1 MEEIWAEAIRR
12 GDKVSVRIEVDW
24 RAGSNRP
31 DGFLVEHT
39 ITDSK
44 SGLQVMDDPYF
55 PNK

>member
-44 SGLQVMDDPYF
+44 SGLQVMDDTYF